1 MFVGLA
7 LGPFVIH
14 RADTLSI
21 WGNETYTPS
30 PSPAQVVDWR
40 NTINYQMFYYLL
52 AQAIFGFILLFWTL
66 FGKLTTE
73 LDFLIVLAETCPCL
87 YIKFVQEWS
96 EDNITIRSP

>member
-21 WGNETYTPS
+21 CGNETYTPS
-30 PSPAQVVDWR
+30 PSPALFADWR

-66 FGKLTTE
+66 FGKLKQQSWT
-73 LDFLIVLAETCPCL
+73 FLLSYTCTAEICPCL
-87 YIKFVQEWS
+87 Y
-96 EDNITIRSP
+96 